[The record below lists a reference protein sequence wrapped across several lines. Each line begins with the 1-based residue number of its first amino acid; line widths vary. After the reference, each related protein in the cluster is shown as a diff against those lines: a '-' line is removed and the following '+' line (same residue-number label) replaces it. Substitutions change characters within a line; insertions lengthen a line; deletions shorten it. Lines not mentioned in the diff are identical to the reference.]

1 MCQYTKSSTSHR
13 SNKLVLL
20 FLVKV
25 VYEGILLSLSMN
37 RKGIIL
43 AAGRGTRLYPM
54 TLAVN
59 KQLLP
64 IYDKPMIYYP
74 LSLFLHIGI
83 REILLIVD
91 PSDISSFKKILG
103 DGSHFGVRLIYEV
116 QIEKKGIADA
126 FIIAEKFLNGSPS
139 CLILGDNLLHG
150 EGFDEL
156 LRTCH
161 TENKKG
167 ATILGYKVPDPERF
181 GVVTFDK
188 NGITVSLEE
197 KPLKPTSPYA
207 VPGIY
212 FYDEKATAHAKA
224 LTPSQRGELEITDLN
239 KRYLHEGNLRVVPV
253 HDTIRYFD
261 TGTYDSLIE
270 ASLYVQ
276 EEQQKTGKPI
286 ANLES
291 LAYTYGYIDRSIL
304 GTSADKLSKTS
315 YGEHLHTLLKNKVK

>member
-1 MCQYTKSSTSHR
+1 M
-13 SNKLVLL
+13 NV
-20 FLVKV
+20 
-25 VYEGILLSLSMN
+25 ILDVTFMK

-91 PSDISSFKKILG
+91 PLDLQAFKNILG
-103 DGSHFGVRLIYEV
+103 DGSHFGVRISYEV

-126 FIIAEKFLNGSPS
+126 LIIAEKFLNGAPS

-150 EGFDEL
+150 DNFHVF
-156 LRTCH
+156 LRECH
-161 TENKKG
+161 TENKAG
-167 ATILGYKVPDPERF
+167 AIILGYEVKDPERF
-181 GVVTFDK
+181 GVVTFDT
-188 NGITVSLEE
+188 NGQAVSLEE
-197 KPLKPTSPYA
+197 KPTKPTSSFA

-212 FYDEKATAHAKA
+212 FYDGNATSLAKT
-224 LTPSQRGELEITDLN
+224 LSPSTRGELEITDLN
-239 KRYLHEGNLRVVPV
+239 RLYLKRGELKVKPIDKKIVW
-253 HDTIRYFD
+253 FD

-276 EEQQKTGKPI
+276 NEQKLGKEPI
-286 ANLES
+286 ANLEG
-291 LAYTYGYIDRSIL
+291 LAYKYGYIDRSIL
-304 GTSADKLSKTS
+304 GTSADKLSKTT
-315 YGEHLHTLLKNKVK
+315 YGEHLQTLLKKK